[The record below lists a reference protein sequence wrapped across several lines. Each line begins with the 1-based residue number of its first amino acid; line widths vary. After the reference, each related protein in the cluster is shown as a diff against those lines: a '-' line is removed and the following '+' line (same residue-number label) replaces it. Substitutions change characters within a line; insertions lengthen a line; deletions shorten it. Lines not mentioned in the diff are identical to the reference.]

1 MKEIFQFFGGI
12 KCKLEKQRKL
22 FCGAVHLESLFV
34 SKIYSLKCWQSTQ
47 IVCDAIGYGPIC
59 VKTDDFFSK
68 TLNPNKQLVLNVYPY
83 YSTTLLYFSSLK
95 QCSPEKIII
104 KNFFFQLIMRLN
116 FIYSPFHL
124 LHHHQQIMINPF
136 SVLALIL
143 SSFCFVS
150 IQTQPKKT
158 TAQKPD
164 SHYCHCTLF
173 SYLPPSSLCPA
184 KNIF

>member
-1 MKEIFQFFGGI
+1 MLLDMAPFAWKRMI
-12 KCKLEKQRKL
+12 
-22 FCGAVHLESLFV
+22 
-34 SKIYSLKCWQSTQ
+34 
-47 IVCDAIGYGPIC
+47 
-59 VKTDDFFSK
+59 FFSK

-184 KNIF
+184 KNIFWEVHDMLLATVAHFFLSSKWWSARNIINYISIEIKLH